1 MTTTPTGIT
10 TIPAVSLTTDTT
22 PVLEQHR
29 FNEAALARYMH
40 EHIAGFTAP
49 LSVGQVQGG
58 MSNPTFLLTD
68 GAGKR
73 YVLRKKPP
81 GTLLPS
87 AHAVDREFRVLAAL
101 WQTGVPVARPYSV
114 CQEPAVIGTD
124 FYLTDFVDG
133 RVFHNYELPAM
144 APAQRRTIYQAMV
157 DVLARLHQIDFR
169 TVGLADY
176 GRIGGY
182 MARQVRRWSQQYAA
196 SKTDDL
202 PAMDKLMAWLPAHL
216 PDEPETTIVH
226 GDFRLENL
234 IFHPTEP
241 RVLAVVDWELGTL
254 GAPLSDLAYN
264 CLSYY
269 VADDWRGDITTLDY
283 ASYGIPS
290 EAEYVARY
298 CQHTG
303 RQEILNWE
311 FYIVFSLFRLAALV
325 QGVYKRG
332 LDGNA
337 SSPEAITRGA
347 QCQQFSTA
355 AWALVEQ
362 GLT

>member
-1 MTTTPTGIT
+1 MTATPTGMT
-10 TIPAVSLTTDTT
+10 TIPAVSLTTDTA
-22 PVLEQHR
+22 PVLEQHC
-29 FNEAALARYMH
+29 FDTASLARYMQA
-40 EHIAGFTAP
+40 HIAGFVAP
-49 LSVGQVQGG
+49 LSVGQVRGG
-58 MSNPTFLLTD
+58 MSNPTFVLTD

-87 AHAVDREFRVLAAL
+87 AHAVDREFRVIAAL
-101 WQTGVPVARPYSV
+101 WQTGVPVARPYIL
-114 CQEPAVIGTD
+114 CQDPTVIGTD
-124 FYLTDFVDG
+124 FYLMDFVAG
-133 RVFHNYELPAM
+133 RVFRSYELPGM
-144 APAQRRTIYQAMV
+144 TPAQRRTIYQTMG
-157 DVLARLHQIDFR
+157 DVLATLHQVDFR
-169 TVGLADY
+169 AVGLAEY

-202 PAMDKLMAWLPAHL
+202 QAMDKLMAWLPEHL
-216 PDEPETTIVH
+216 PEDHETTIVH
-226 GDFRLENL
+226 GDFRLENM

-241 RVLAVVDWELGTL
+241 RVLAVVDWELSTL

-264 CLSYY
+264 CLPYY
-269 VADDWRGDITTLDY
+269 VADDWRGDITALDY

-298 CQHTG
+298 CQRTG
-303 RQEILNWE
+303 RRDLPDWR
-311 FYIVFSLFRLAALV
+311 FYIVFALFRLAAIV

-337 SSPEAITRGA
+337 SSPEAITLGA
-347 QCQQFSTA
+347 QCQQMATA

>member
-1 MTTTPTGIT
+1 MTTIPTGMT
-10 TIPAVSLTTDTT
+10 TIPAVSLTTDTA

-29 FNEAALARYMH
+29 FDAAALARYMRAH
-40 EHIAGFTAP
+40 MADCTAP
-49 LSVGQVQGG
+49 LTVGQVQGG
-58 MSNPTFLLTD
+58 MSNPTFILTD
-68 GAGKR
+68 GVGTR

-81 GTLLPS
+81 GMLLPS
-87 AHAVDREFRVLAAL
+87 AHAVDREFRVISAL
-101 WQTGVPVARPYSV
+101 WQTAVPVARPHV
-114 CQEPAVIGTD
+114 LCQDPSVIGTD
-124 FYLTDFVDG
+124 FYLMDFVEG
-133 RVFHNYELPAM
+133 RVFHNYELPDM
-144 APAQRRTIYQAMV
+144 APVQRRVIYQAMV
-157 DVLARLHQIDFR
+157 DVLARLHQVDFR
-169 TVGLADY
+169 AVGLADY
-176 GRIGGY
+176 GRPGGY

-196 SKTDDL
+196 SKTNDL
-202 PAMDKLMAWLPAHL
+202 PAMEKLMAWLPEHL
-216 PDEPETTIVH
+216 PDDHETTVVH

-241 RVLAVVDWELGTL
+241 RVLAVVDWELSTL

-264 CLSYY
+264 CLPYY
-269 VADDWRGDITTLDY
+269 VADDWCGDITTLDY

-298 CQHTG
+298 CQQTG
-303 RQEILNWE
+303 RRALPDWK
-311 FYIVFSLFRLAALV
+311 FYIVLSLFRLAAIV

-347 QCQQFSTA
+347 QCQQLATA